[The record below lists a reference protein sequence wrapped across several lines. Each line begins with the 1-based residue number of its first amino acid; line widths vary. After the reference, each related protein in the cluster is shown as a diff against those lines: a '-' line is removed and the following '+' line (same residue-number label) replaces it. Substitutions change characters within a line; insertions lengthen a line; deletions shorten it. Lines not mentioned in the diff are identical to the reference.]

1 MNYPSKYTLKKTVWR
16 DLGWLLWTGWLKLG
30 TTPCFSQYE
39 SCVSAVLG
47 VVCLQEGRMHMKQ
60 FMCVKQCML
69 CSDME
74 QVGAVMPLEIQLET
88 APNSS
93 CYQQSQAV
101 KR

>member
-1 MNYPSKYTLKKTVWR
+1 
-16 DLGWLLWTGWLKLG
+16 
-30 TTPCFSQYE
+30 
-39 SCVSAVLG
+39 
-47 VVCLQEGRMHMKQ
+47 MHMKH